1 MPQNLTPQE
10 LRDIPAPKIPGTPTA
25 QTGVPAASRT
35 GAQRL
40 ALSHRFSRAR
50 LRFRAEPGLSRSS
63 GCGDRPGGLG
73 PAPPRAAGLRVGRRR
88 GPGGSARTRPR
99 HPRRRV
105 QVGGAPW
112 VSRPEAECGRDP
124 QLFWERSRFR
134 QSSRLPGHCA
144 PLPPRLGCS
153 QVFFQFLSSTLLDYP
168 IPLRHAPAANPAGGT
183 GEIGGPRGFGSGPLG
198 PGAEEGGR
206 PATSRS
212 GGCAGRPERG
222 GGRAGPACLP
232 VCRSK
237 AAEAA
242 ETRWRRSTRCKQNQT
257 KRGERKSEMALLKM
271 EPRPLGRLSFLLRL
285 LLGQLFVVL

>member
-1 MPQNLTPQE
+1 MRKPHFLFPKEPPIAPEFNPAG
-10 LRDIPAPKIPGTPTA
+10 DIPAPKIPGTPTA

-134 QSSRLPGHCA
+134 HPSRLPGHCA

-153 QVFFQFLSSTLLDYP
+153 QVFFSFFPRRFSITPSLCGTRPPPTPRGELERSAGPGGSGRAPSGWGPRREAAPPPAGAGGALDVRSGEGAARALRASPSAGAKLLKLQKRAGAGP
-168 IPLRHAPAANPAGGT
+168 PAANKT
-183 GEIGGPRGFGSGPLG
+183 
-198 PGAEEGGR
+198 
-206 PATSRS
+206 
-212 GGCAGRPERG
+212 
-222 GGRAGPACLP
+222 
-232 VCRSK
+232 
-237 AAEAA
+237 
-242 ETRWRRSTRCKQNQT
+242 KQNAA
-257 KRGERKSEMALLKM
+257 KGKAKWRC
-271 EPRPLGRLSFLLRL
+271 
-285 LLGQLFVVL
+285 